1 MVHEHHRH
9 RSVGSPRKSSFSTG
23 LRRNSSASLL
33 SRVLG
38 SFRRKSHEGKEK
50 KTSSAGKVKED
61 HQRDWIGTHHPDRPC
76 IDKRTQEMVS
86 DEEYAAQ
93 IRRMQ
98 ERSQRHYGLSDD
110 HGRTPQSPVPNFSYS
125 SMSPRSNRISSLTS
139 TYTEPRWLPEE
150 DRPPPKDN
158 AAADFVLSSPVSP
171 STRTIQIFNASA
183 LDRGPIIRY
192 SDESNRRVSP
202 LPEKSSSFVTQPSE
216 GRRSSGGS
224 KNNNRTVVDIDIS
237 QLLNREPKTSIS
249 NPSLT
254 SEFAPGLILNSSP
267 TLPSRT
273 PSTSAANTNS
283 PVSPSPSPPRTCP
296 WRGCHVILTT
306 AKEKK
311 DNLCTRC
318 YESLCPRESAFF
330 GPSPPST
337 VQDTH
342 LETLQALVGATAG
355 ADEEYA
361 YATAGSTTHRQHA
374 RFDRRFSVGSFKL
387 LPAPR
392 GKRRQIFEARQRAG
406 KGGDNGNNSDSSE
419 KESGNESDGSIWS
432 TSLSA
437 RAAHHHHLYPL
448 NLNPQTQTQTQ
459 TQAQD
464 TISPIPPLRRS
475 SSFGHTSQP
484 TNPHL
489 LNNDGEADKP
499 PSDNSWTTDTR
510 ASSLSSHSGSSSF
523 NGPVSPYSDPETHA
537 TRDLYPS
544 PLIARVQS
552 IDQTQAQAQV
562 HVFEP
567 PFPPPLPLRQQQQQR
582 QSGIYHPSRD
592 TLLYREIEDIIDCYA
607 GTQQHNA
614 GTAGLGRSKPDVDA
628 IASLFT
634 DDDAEALEMKR
645 KGFI

>member
-38 SFRRKSHEGKEK
+38 SFRRKSHEGKGK
-50 KTSSAGKVKED
+50 KTSSAGKGKED
-61 HQRDWIGTHHPDRPC
+61 HQRDWIANYKGTHHPDRPRV
-76 IDKRTQEMVS
+76 DKRTQEMMS

-125 SMSPRSNRISSLTS
+125 SMSPRSNRISSLTP

-158 AAADFVLSSPVSP
+158 AIADFVLSSPVSP

-202 LPEKSSSFVTQPSE
+202 LPEKTSSFATQPSE

-224 KNNNRTVVDIDIS
+224 KINRTAVDIDMS
-237 QLLNREPKTSIS
+237 QLLNRKPKTSIS
-249 NPSLT
+249 SPSPT

-267 TLPSRT
+267 TLAPRT

-283 PVSPSPSPPRTCP
+283 PLSPSPSPPRTCP

-306 AKEKK
+306 AREKK

-355 ADEEYA
+355 TDEEYA

-392 GKRRQIFEARQRAG
+392 GKRRQVFEARQRAG
-406 KGGDNGNNSDSSE
+406 SGGSSSDGSD

-437 RAAHHHHLYPL
+437 RAAHHHHHLYPPL
-448 NLNPQTQTQTQ
+448 NLNLNPQTQ

-475 SSFGHTSQP
+475 SSFGHISQP
-484 TNPHL
+484 TNPRL
-489 LNNDGEADKP
+489 LNNEEEADKP
-499 PSDNSWTTDTR
+499 PTDNSWTTDTR
-510 ASSLSSHSGSSSF
+510 ASSLSSSSSSF
-523 NGPVSPYSDPETHA
+523 NGPVSPYSDPDIHA

-552 IDQTQAQAQV
+552 TDQTQAQV

-567 PFPPPLPLRQQQQQR
+567 PLPLPLRQQKQQQP
-582 QSGIYHPSRD
+582 QSGIYLPSRD
-592 TLLYREIEDIIDCYA
+592 TLLYREIEDIINCYA
-607 GTQQHNA
+607 GTQHIA
-614 GTAGLGRSKPDVDA
+614 GTAGREPSKPDVDA

-634 DDDAEALEMKR
+634 DDTEALEMKR